1 MEKFPGIVRLEF
13 NYSKV
18 LGPRSEAA
26 GVSLA
31 LSTHDKYEF
40 INAAYWPEEDYSKVV
55 ERGVKEGLRE
65 IGIEPDL
72 GIRVKLTS
80 VEYDRVNSSE
90 HAFRMAAKCAVKARA
105 ELSSASTP
113 VSKPRNLDKIKP
125 RVREL
130 KAYTL
135 SPDRASVKINQN
147 ENPWDLPEAVKRE
160 TLRRMSERAWSRYP
174 DFIPVSL
181 HEKLAAFSGW
191 RADGVVAGNG
201 SNELIQATL
210 MVTVGEGRRV
220 LISEPTFALYRQ
232 VTTILGGEVLSVPL
246 NEELQFDVVALREAI
261 GRHEPDV
268 TILCS
273 PNNPTGCRI
282 EHEDLERLLEATRG
296 IVVVDEAYFDFSG
309 QSVAPLLSRHA
320 NLAVFRTFSKAL
332 AMAALRVGYLL
343 TAPELAREVGKAVLP
358 YNLNAFSQTAAEVAV
373 EMYETELAP
382 TVRRITAERDRL
394 YEGLKSINGLA
405 PVRSHANFMV
415 VRSLIEPKRVFREL
429 LARDILVRDVSRY
442 PMLSDYFRVSVGTP
456 EENNKLLAALG
467 EIFSEEGGK

>member
-1 MEKFPGIVRLEF
+1 M
-13 NYSKV
+13 
-18 LGPRSEAA
+18 
-26 GVSLA
+26 
-31 LSTHDKYEF
+31 
-40 INAAYWPEEDYSKVV
+40 NA
-55 ERGVKEGLRE
+55 
-65 IGIEPDL
+65 
-72 GIRVKLTS
+72 
-80 VEYDRVNSSE
+80 
-90 HAFRMAAKCAVKARA
+90 
-105 ELSSASTP
+105 
-113 VSKPRNLDKIKP
+113 LDKIKP

-147 ENPWDLPEAVKRE
+147 ENPWDLPEAIKRE

-174 DFIPVSL
+174 DFIPASL

-246 NEELQFDVVALREAI
+246 DEHLQFDVAALREAI
-261 GRHEPDV
+261 ERHEPDV

-273 PNNPTGCRI
+273 PNNPTGCRV
-282 EHEDLERLLEATRG
+282 EHEDLERLLEATGG
-296 IVVVDEAYFDFSG
+296 IVVVDEAYFDFAG
-309 QSVAPLLSRHA
+309 QPVAPLLSRHS

-332 AMAALRVGYLL
+332 ALAALRVGYLL
-343 TAPELAREVGKAVLP
+343 AAPELAREVGKAVLP

-415 VRSLIEPKRVFREL
+415 VRSSIEPKHVFREL
-429 LARDILVRDVSRY
+429 LARDILVRDVSGY
-442 PMLSDYFRVSVGTP
+442 PMLKDYFRASVGTP
-456 EENNKLLAALG
+456 EENDQLLAALG